1 MQAQSEIETAKSCKQ
16 SSWGQQFGR
25 PTGWRGWAVG
35 QLMALKNAGMSRL
48 AVELMDIGPE
58 DRVLEIGFGP
68 GKAIAEA
75 ARRVSRGLVAGIDP
89 SEVMLRQAERRNKRF
104 IATGRVDLRQG
115 SVSALPFEDRSFTR
129 VFEVN
134 SFHHWSSPAAGLAEI
149 RRVMRDG
156 GTLLDRG
163 ALLHDRGGNGRARR
177 HTRVPVPAQPA
188 TAQHVQAPDDDRRQD
203 DQSDTD
209 PRQHQRRLYFGS
221 RSSARAWR
229 TCWRTSSKER
239 VSLSRSRA
247 SARP

>member
-1 MQAQSEIETAKSCKQ
+1 
-16 SSWGQQFGR
+16 
-25 PTGWRGWAVG
+25 
-35 QLMALKNAGMSRL
+35 MALKNAGMSRL

-156 GTLLDRG
+156 GTLLVCLRMKHPTRSFLVAPGYTDSEVARVAQLVRDAG
-163 ALLHDRGGNGRARR
+163 FDNVRILYGEAGRQVACIVATHNDPREDE
-177 HTRVPVPAQPA
+177 VPV
-188 TAQHVQAPDDDRRQD
+188 
-203 DQSDTD
+203 S
-209 PRQHQRRLYFGS
+209 
-221 RSSARAWR
+221 
-229 TCWRTSSKER
+229 E
-239 VSLSRSRA
+239 
-247 SARP
+247 